1 MTNDYFQHN
10 APFARF
16 TTADAVRL
24 NSTLKAVEA
33 GFDKLPTPTELQQ
46 GSRNY
51 SVATNVGN
59 AYSVTVPF
67 ILTSYSAGLQLTF
80 FSQNANTSSATLNV
94 NGLGSVTIRRF
105 DGSNLLTNDI
115 RAAALNTVIHDGT
128 SFRLTSM
135 HGGSESL
142 ASVSATSAA
151 ASAASAASSAS
162 TATSAASSASSS
174 ASTATSAAAS
184 SASILSA
191 SRFGYRNTLINS
203 LFWMSQHV
211 GSTSSGTITAG
222 VFFRDRW
229 KAGSTGLTY
238 SISNSVLTIT
248 AGSAQQIVQG
258 RNLPYSGQYTL
269 SWTGTAT
276 AIVNGTAVTNG
287 GQVTLVGYFN
297 ATIQFN
303 AGTVFQPQ
311 FEYSPVRTQYEV
323 RPGDVERML
332 CYQYF
337 QKSYNDLV
345 VQGTIT
351 DVGIVHTIAVSTIN
365 LDSSTVHFPIP
376 MRGTPSISV
385 YNPSFLNTAA
395 SVQNI
400 DTGIATPF
408 VMGDIGEKSFVIFS
422 SGSFTTGHR
431 YKFHWVAN
439 AEL

>member
-94 NGLGSVTIRRF
+94 NGLGAVTIRRF
-105 DGSNLLTNDI
+105 DGTNLIANDI
-115 RAAALNTVIHDGT
+115 RASALNTVIHDGT

-142 ASVSATSAA
+142 AAASAASAA
-151 ASAASAASSAS
+151 ASAASAATSAS
-162 TATSAASSASSS
+162 TATSAATSASNS
-174 ASTATSAAAS
+174 ASTATSASASAAS
-184 SASILSA
+184 VLTA

-203 LFWMSQHV
+203 LFWMSQYV
-211 GSTSSGTITAG
+211 GSTTSATITTG

-229 KAGSTGLTY
+229 KAGATGLTY
-238 SISNSVLTIT
+238 SIANSVLTIT

-258 RNLPYSGQYTL
+258 RNLQYSGQYTL

-276 AIVNGTAVTNG
+276 ASVNGTAIANG
-287 GQVTLVGYFN
+287 GQITLVGYVN

-303 AGTVFQPQ
+303 TGTVFQPQ

-323 RPGDVERML
+323 RPGDVERLL
-332 CYQYF
+332 CFQYY

-345 VQGTIT
+345 NPGTLT
-351 DVGIVHTIAVSTIN
+351 DIGMIHSTAVSTIN
-365 LDSSTVHFPIP
+365 IDSSTVHFPIP
-376 MRGTPSISV
+376 MRGVPSLSI
-385 YNPSFLNTAA
+385 YNPAYTNTASSMRNMDLNT
-395 SVQNI
+395 
-400 DTGIATPF
+400 
-408 VMGDIGEKSFVIFS
+408 DIGISIGYISEKSFLIFS
-422 SGSFTTGHR
+422 SGLTVGHR